1 MPKLLSLSQEFE
13 PGVTGRPPAAG
24 RRLPAEPAGGKSTPH
39 LQNGVCDTA
48 PDLLDANNWTPE
60 SGKGVRLSVDQ
71 TIEERFLA
79 ARRIAIDFPAFND
92 GRGLSLAVLLRS
104 RYGYTGD
111 IMATGD
117 VHEDM
122 LHYLRRCG
130 FTSFLI
136 PDERNLDTALSTLAP
151 YSDYYQASV
160 VQPEPAFRR
169 IGRGG

>member
-1 MPKLLSLSQEFE
+1 MPKLLSLGESLEQLAAG
-13 PGVTGRPPAAG
+13 PLAAG
-24 RRLPAEPAGGKSTPH
+24 RHSGTGYEPQTAATADGGAATDSLPR
-39 LQNGVCDTA
+39 
-48 PDLLDANNWTPE
+48 LLDAAHWAP
-60 SGKGVRLSVDQ
+60 GCGQGVRLAVDQ
-71 TIEERFLA
+71 AVEERFLQA
-79 ARRIAIDFPAFND
+79 DRIAIEFPAFND

-117 VHEDM
+117 IHEDL

-130 FTSFLI
+130 FTSFLM
-136 PDERNLDTALSTLAP
+136 PDERNLETVLATLAP

-160 VQPEPAFRR
+160 VEPEPAFRR